1 VGEGG
6 NLGLTQLGRVEYS
19 LEGGRCNT
27 DFIDNAGGVDCSD
40 HEVNIKILLNQL
52 TRDGAMSELQRNELL
67 ESMTE
72 QVASLV
78 LHNNALQAQAISLE
92 SLRSTYR
99 SGDHRRFII
108 DLESINVLD
117 RELEFLPGETDLQTR
132 IHDREQALSRPEL
145 SILLSYAKS
154 ELKRHFATPNLITGQ
169 YRKATVQSA
178 FPEILSTK
186 FPQQIEEHQLNTE
199 IVATQMANEIV
210 NFMGITFVHR
220 LRKSTGAGYQAIA
233 RAWIFCREV
242 FSLDT
247 LWDDIAA
254 LGSNVESTALLEQ
267 LDRERQMVRRA
278 ARWYIHNR
286 RSSTDVETDI
296 HSFKDEVSR
305 LIEQLPNY
313 LSTRQQSKWTKR
325 YNTMISANVPEK
337 LAARCAATDYLFAML
352 SIRDVAAETETDSV
366 LVGSAYFEVAAKLRL
381 NDIHELLTS
390 YKVRDQW
397 EAMAREVNLDEL
409 NLRRRE
415 LTASVVRGLEAGD
428 DNVCSTLES
437 WGARNNGAVSQWHNT
452 MAEVDAT
459 NQHGFALF
467 AVTLRALSQLSSD
480 C

>member
-1 VGEGG
+1 
-6 NLGLTQLGRVEYS
+6 
-19 LEGGRCNT
+19 
-27 DFIDNAGGVDCSD
+27 
-40 HEVNIKILLNQL
+40 
-52 TRDGAMSELQRNELL
+52 
-67 ESMTE
+67 
-72 QVASLV
+72 
-78 LHNNALQAQAISLE
+78 
-92 SLRSTYR
+92 
-99 SGDHRRFII
+99 
-108 DLESINVLD
+108 
-117 RELEFLPGETDLQTR
+117 
-132 IHDREQALSRPEL
+132 
-145 SILLSYAKS
+145 
-154 ELKRHFATPNLITGQ
+154 
-169 YRKATVQSA
+169 
-178 FPEILSTK
+178 
-186 FPQQIEEHQLNTE
+186 
-199 IVATQMANEIV
+199 
-210 NFMGITFVHR
+210 